1 MGKYLLAKEVVKNSF
16 WIVESKGAKIG
27 TLRHK
32 ADGYVFYEN
41 NSHTETTI
49 DNLDR
54 FRFEKQKSKK
64 TVNASTNGY
73 PTNVDTVYNERLQD
87 SVPVY
92 TKTAT
97 STQDFAAGYWGILF
111 PHGWRPSFCPR
122 YKTLQD
128 YTHLGPYTNE
138 ADMYLAI
145 KRRGQEDEKN
155 NMFSTVRVDST
166 DQSS

>member
-1 MGKYLLAKEVVKNSF
+1 MVKYLQAKEVVKNSF
-16 WIVESKGAKIG
+16 WIVESQGAKVG
-27 TLRHK
+27 TLRYK
-32 ADGYVFYEN
+32 ADDYVFYDN
-41 NSHTETTI
+41 NSRTETKL

-54 FRFEKQKSKK
+54 FRFVTHKNKK

-73 PTNVDTVYNERLQD
+73 PTNVDTVYNEQLQD
-87 SVPVY
+87 NVSVY

-97 STQDFAAGYWGILF
+97 STQYFAAGYWGILF

-128 YTHLGPYTNE
+128 YTHLGPFTNE

-145 KRRGQEDEKN
+145 KRRGQENEKIN
-155 NMFSTVRVDST
+155 KFNTTST
-166 DQSS
+166 DAISTT

>member
-1 MGKYLLAKEVVKNSF
+1 MVKYLQAKEVVKNSF
-16 WIVESKGAKIG
+16 WIVESNGAKVG

-32 ADGYVFYEN
+32 ADGYIFYDN
-41 NSHTETTI
+41 NSRTETEL

-54 FRFEKQKSKK
+54 FRFIKHENKK
-64 TVNASTNGY
+64 TVNTSINGY
-73 PTNVDTVYNERLQD
+73 PTNVDTVYNEQLQD
-87 SVPVY
+87 NVSVY

-97 STQDFAAGYWGILF
+97 STQYFAAGYWGILF

-128 YTHLGPYTNE
+128 YTHLGPFTNE

-145 KRRGQEDEKN
+145 KRRGQENEKIN
-155 NMFSTVRVDST
+155 KFNTTSTNAIST
-166 DQSS
+166 T